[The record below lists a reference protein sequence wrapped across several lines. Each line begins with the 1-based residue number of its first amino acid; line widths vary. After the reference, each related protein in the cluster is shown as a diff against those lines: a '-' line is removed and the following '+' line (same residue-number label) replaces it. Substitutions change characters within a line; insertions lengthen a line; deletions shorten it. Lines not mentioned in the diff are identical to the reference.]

1 MTEPT
6 ETISVREHLTAL
18 INAVDVRYSERFLAQ
33 NEALQVALTAAEKA
47 VLKAEAASEKRF
59 EAVNEFRGALNDMVG
74 KMMPRAETDQRFM
87 ALSEKLDEMQARL
100 AGFGDQLGDM
110 TSKDM
115 LEARVV
121 SLNGQ
126 IAALATA
133 ASQREAKSIG
143 IYAGWGYIVGAVSFV
158 ISILSVAYAVVF
170 KGNG

>member
-1 MTEPT
+1 VTEPT

-18 INAVDVRYSERFLAQ
+18 IKATDVRYSERFAAQ
-33 NEALQVALTAAEKA
+33 NEALQVALVAAEKA
-47 VLKAEAASEKRF
+47 VLKAEVASEKRF
-59 EAVNEFRGALNDMVG
+59 ESMNEFRGALNDMVG
-74 KMMPRAETDQRFM
+74 KMMPRAETDQRFT

-100 AGFGDQLGDM
+100 AGYGDQLGDM

-126 IAALATA
+126 IAALAAA

-143 IYAGWGYIVGAVSFV
+143 IFAGWGYIVGAVSFV
-158 ISILSVAYAVVF
+158 ISIISVAYAVVF